1 MDKFAG
7 VTGPRAGA
15 PGRATPKPAHFFR
28 NLRLVDSIRPTVRN
42 PRIQMRYVLAVVGI
56 LVVIG
61 ALVAVKGAQI
71 GMLIGFGKQM
81 EKNGPPPEAVGTTP
95 AKVEGWEGTLAAV
108 GSVASTKGVTL
119 SADAAG
125 VVQRIYFESGAMVKA
140 GQVLVELD
148 TSVERAQLA
157 SAMARKQ
164 LATTTSGRTK
174 ALVASGAISAAQADQ
189 DEAALRTS
197 TTDVEGIQAQIA
209 KKTIRAPFAGRL
221 GLKSVN
227 VGQYLNPGAPVATI
241 ETFEDVHVDFTVPQQ
256 RLSDVKVG
264 LPVRITL
271 SGDGGAPL
279 EGKIAAVD
287 PNVDA
292 STRTVKLRADVTDEE
307 DTLRPGMFVAV
318 DVILPTHSD
327 AVVVPA
333 TAVIHAPYGDSV
345 FVAEDKKPDAP
356 GLRQTPD
363 GKPVKVARQQFV
375 KLGRARGDYVAL
387 LDGVKANEDIVTAGA
402 FKLRN
407 GAPIFVDNTK
417 AAKPQLS
424 PTPENR

>member
-1 MDKFAG
+1 M
-7 VTGPRAGA
+7 
-15 PGRATPKPAHFFR
+15 R
-28 NLRLVDSIRPTVRN
+28 NRRLVSGIRPLV
-42 PRIQMRYVLAVVGI
+42 RYVLAIVGI
-56 LVVIG
+56 LVVVG
-61 ALVAVKGAQI
+61 GLAAVKGAQI

-81 EKNGPPPEAVGTTP
+81 EKDGPPPEAVATTP
-95 AKVEGWEGTLAAV
+95 AKVEGWEGTLSAV

-125 VVQRIYFESGAMVKA
+125 VVQRIHFESGAMVKA

-157 SAMARKQ
+157 SALARKQ
-164 LATTTSGRTK
+164 LATTTASRTK
-174 ALVASGAISAAQADQ
+174 ALVEKGAISAAQADQ

-256 RLSDVKVG
+256 RLSEVKVG
-264 LPVRITL
+264 LPVRITVG
-271 SGDGGAPL
+271 GDGGAPL
-279 EGKIAAVD
+279 EGKIAALD

-292 STRTVKLRADVTDEE
+292 ATRTVKLRADVVDKE
-307 DTLRPGMFVAV
+307 DALRPGMFVAV
-318 DVILPTHSD
+318 DVVLPQKSD
-327 AVVVPA
+327 AVVVPV

-345 FVAEDKKPDAP
+345 FVVEDKKADAP
-356 GLRQTPD
+356 GLRATQD
-363 GKPVKVARQQFV
+363 GKPVKNARQQFV
-375 KLGRARGDYVAL
+375 KVGRARGDYVAL
-387 LDGVKANEDIVTAGA
+387 LDGVKANEEVVSSGA

-407 GAPIFVDNTK
+407 GAPVFVDNARA
-417 AAKPQLS
+417 AAKPQLAPS
-424 PTPENR
+424 PENR